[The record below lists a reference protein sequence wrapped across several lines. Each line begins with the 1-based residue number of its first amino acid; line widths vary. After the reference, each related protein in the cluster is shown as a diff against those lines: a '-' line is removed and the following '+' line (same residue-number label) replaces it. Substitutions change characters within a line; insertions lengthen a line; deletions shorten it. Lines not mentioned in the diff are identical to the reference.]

1 MTAPRFNILTQYPV
15 TIDLSRTA
23 MMYVV
28 EALRDACN
36 VYIDVAVAGEWT
48 EDVECEIDNFRN
60 LLENLLERTDPVI
73 TESNQYPDQAVKDR
87 HLEPGNLDLIGG

>member
-15 TIDLSRTA
+15 TIDLSRPA
-23 MMYVV
+23 MEYIIA
-28 EALRDACN
+28 ALDDF
-36 VYIDVAVAGEWT
+36 IEPTT
-48 EDVECEIDNFRN
+48 EYEMECELDNFRN

-87 HLEPGNLDLIGG
+87 HLEPGNLDLIGD